1 MNYFV
6 IMFNDGAVQVSFK
19 DEEAANSILEDV
31 IGIIP
36 KTSVVAIELRNGS
49 YVVDIYNNWY
59 FFDGESSIKIDAPKY
74 TMGLEHHV
82 IDFM

>member
-49 YVVDIYNNWY
+49 YVVDIYNNW
-59 FFDGESSIKIDAPKY
+59 
-74 TMGLEHHV
+74 
-82 IDFM
+82 